1 MVSEEDKVER
11 IQKKNSSDQGT
22 IWQRK
27 VDKCLAN
34 PVRENVSVCYEIALE
49 LSVQGV
55 IAWPSLQET
64 TARPKLRTQST
75 KTFRG

>member
-11 IQKKNSSDQGT
+11 IPEKKNSSDQGT

-34 PVRENVSVCYEIALE
+34 PVRENVSV
-49 LSVQGV
+49 
-55 IAWPSLQET
+55 
-64 TARPKLRTQST
+64 
-75 KTFRG
+75 